1 MIDDGSGRHA
11 RRTVMSQLAAHC
23 DYRRRSA
30 DPPLFAGVARR
41 PMAFASPRRPRP
53 RTGCGSSRRITLRW
67 CCWIWDLPDQDGVTV
82 IREVREWSKMPI
94 IVLSARGEEES
105 KITVLDAGADDY
117 LTKPFSVGELL
128 ARIRVA
134 LRHAA
139 RAEADGPEEAEFK
152 AGPLRV
158 NLVERRVW
166 RDGQEAKLTKIEFDL
181 LALLVRN
188 AGRVLTHRYL
198 LKEVWGPHAVHEP
211 HYVRVFMANL
221 RKKLEKS
228 PSRPEFLLTEQ
239 GVGYRLKG

>member
-1 MIDDGSGRHA
+1 MNNSPLIAIVEDEAPIRRFLRASLTADGFRVSEATTAKEGLRLITQDHPA
-11 RRTVMSQLAAHC
+11 LALV
-23 DYRRRSA
+23 D
-30 DPPLFAGVARR
+30 LG
-41 PMAFASPRRPRP
+41 
-53 RTGCGSSRRITLRW
+53 
-67 CCWIWDLPDQDGVTV
+67 LPDQDGVTV
-82 IREVREWSKMPI
+82 IREVRQWSKMPI

-105 KITVLDAGADDY
+105 KITALDAGADDY

-128 ARIRVA
+128 ARMRVA

-139 RAEADGPEEAEFK
+139 RAEADGPEAVEFE

-181 LALLVRN
+181 LAILVRN
-188 AGRVLTHRYL
+188 AGKVLTHSYL